1 MTVLIWF
8 KSNLFNMKSIQRD
21 IHTIDATGKAPGRIA
36 TEAVHLLIGKHKPTF
51 TPNIDGGDNVQV
63 LNASKMVITGK
74 KIEQSTYYRHSGY
87 AGGLKETPLKK
98 VWETDPADIVR
109 RAVSRMLPKNK
120 QRTERMKRLAVSN

>member
-1 MTVLIWF
+1 
-8 KSNLFNMKSIQRD
+8 MKSIQRD